1 MKNFTLTI
9 KDSYVFLTLRN
20 VSKKEF
26 NESEKEIIFSLI
38 RCSMYLSDTIFT
50 TKRFGLEG
58 DSFILNISSEK
69 NDLHLGIR
77 DKIFRTI
84 PLMPRTEKVAS
95 RYDIESE
102 VLKVFPDFKL

>member
-1 MKNFTLTI
+1 
-9 KDSYVFLTLRN
+9 
-20 VSKKEF
+20 
-26 NESEKEIIFSLI
+26 
-38 RCSMYLSDTIFT
+38 
-50 TKRFGLEG
+50 
-58 DSFILNISSEK
+58 
-69 NDLHLGIR
+69 LGIR